1 MTGTLPL
8 RITLVDDSDLA
19 NAGLR
24 TLLAPYADRVAVVDN
39 RDALAAPDT
48 LDVVLYE
55 PMGQTS
61 MSRSLLRDLQSM
73 SAAQAAVFS
82 WAGPDQLP
90 ATPAN
95 PHLAKSLTAS
105 QLVVSVERL
114 VEGRFETAPVSRR
127 VVLAPVAEVPV
138 EEKPEPVVEPES
150 HYEHEHEDV
159 GLTPRESEIVSL
171 IVSGLSNREIGERLQ
186 LSINSVK
193 TYIRSAYRKMGV
205 ERRTQA
211 VLWGLDNGIHVD
223 RNHALVG

>member
-39 RDALAAPDT
+39 RDALAAPDS

-127 VVLAPVAEVPV
+127 MVLAPVAEVPV
-138 EEKPEPVVEPES
+138 EEPPAPVIEPES
-150 HYEHEHEDV
+150 HYEHEDV

-223 RNHALVG
+223 RSHALVG

>member
-1 MTGTLPL
+1 MARTTPL

-19 NAGLR
+19 AAGLR
-24 TLLAPYADRVAVVDN
+24 TLMAPYADRVAVVDN
-39 RDALAAPDT
+39 RDALAHPDA

-61 MSRSLLRDLQSM
+61 MSRSLLRDLQAM
-73 SAAQAAVFS
+73 GAAQAAVFS

-90 ATPAN
+90 ASPAN

-105 QLVVSVERL
+105 QIVVSVERL
-114 VEGRFETAPVSRR
+114 VEGRFETAPVSQR
-127 VVLAPVAEVPV
+127 VVLAPVDETVVVAD
-138 EEKPEPVVEPES
+138 EEQPEIEES
-150 HYEHEHEDV
+150 MGYEDA
-159 GLTPRESEIVSL
+159 GLTPREGEIVSL

-211 VLWGLDNGIHVD
+211 VLWGLDNGIHVE
-223 RNHALVG
+223 RSHALVG

>member
-1 MTGTLPL
+1 MARTTPL

-19 NAGLR
+19 AAGLR
-24 TLLAPYADRVAVVDN
+24 TLMAPYADRVAVIDN
-39 RDALAAPDT
+39 RDA

-61 MSRSLLRDLQSM
+61 MSRSLLRDLQAM
-73 SAAQAAVFS
+73 GAAQAAVFS

-90 ATPAN
+90 ASPAN

-105 QLVVSVERL
+105 QIVVSVERL
-114 VEGRFETAPVSRR
+114 VEGRFETAPVSQR
-127 VVLAPVAEVPV
+127 VVLAPVDETVVVAD
-138 EEKPEPVVEPES
+138 EEQPEIEES
-150 HYEHEHEDV
+150 LGYEDA
-159 GLTPRESEIVSL
+159 GLTPREGEIVSL

-211 VLWGLDNGIHVD
+211 VLWGLDNGIHVE
-223 RNHALVG
+223 RSHALVG

>member
-1 MTGTLPL
+1 MATTPL

-19 NAGLR
+19 AAGLR
-24 TLLAPYADRVAVVDN
+24 TLLAPYADRVAFVDN
-39 RDALAAPDT
+39 RDALAAPED

-61 MSRSLLRDLQSM
+61 MSRSLLRDLQAM

-95 PHLAKSLTAS
+95 PHLAKTLTAS
-105 QLVVSVERL
+105 QIVVSVERL
-114 VEGRFETAPVSRR
+114 VEGRFESAPVSARI
-127 VVLAPVAEVPV
+127 VMAPP
-138 EEKPEPVVEPES
+138 VEPEVPEVTETQA
-150 HYEHEHEDV
+150 HDVVRHLDAEDV
-159 GLTPRESEIVSL
+159 GLTPRECEIVGL

-211 VLWGLDNGIHVD
+211 VLWGLDNGIDAV
-223 RNHALVG
+223 RPHALVG

>member
-1 MTGTLPL
+1 MARTNPL

-19 NAGLR
+19 AAGLR
-24 TLLAPYADRVAVVDN
+24 TLMAPYADRVAVIDN
-39 RDALAAPDT
+39 RDALAHPDA

-73 SAAQAAVFS
+73 GAAQAAVFS

-90 ATPAN
+90 ASPTN

-105 QLVVSVERL
+105 QIVVSVERL
-114 VEGRFETAPVSRR
+114 VEGRFETAPVSQR
-127 VVLAPVAEVPV
+127 VVLAPVDETVV
-138 EEKPEPVVEPES
+138 VIDEEEPGLEES
-150 HYEHEHEDV
+150 MGYEDV
-159 GLTPRESEIVSL
+159 GLTPREGEIVSL

-211 VLWGLDNGIHVD
+211 VLWGLDNGIHVE
-223 RNHALVG
+223 RSHALVG

>member
-1 MTGTLPL
+1 MTTKPL

-19 NAGLR
+19 AAGLR

-39 RDALAAPDT
+39 RDALAAPDAI
-48 LDVVLYE
+48 DVVLYE

-61 MSRSLLRDLQSM
+61 MSRSLLRDLQAM

-95 PHLAKSLTAS
+95 PHLAKTLTAS
-105 QLVVSVERL
+105 QIVVSVERL
-114 VEGRFETAPVSRR
+114 VEGRFESAPVSRR
-127 VVLAPVAEVPV
+127 IVAAPVAEPEVV
-138 EEKPEPVVEPES
+138 EPVVERAREVVA
-150 HYEHEHEDV
+150 HYDHIDV
-159 GLTPRESEIVSL
+159 GLTPREAEIVGL

-211 VLWGLDNGIHVD
+211 VLWGLDNGID
-223 RNHALVG
+223 AERPHALVG

>member
-1 MTGTLPL
+1 MAGTNPL

-19 NAGLR
+19 AAGLR
-24 TLLAPYADRVAVVDN
+24 ALLAPYADRVAVVDN
-39 RDALAAPDT
+39 RDALARPDA

-61 MSRSLLRDLQSM
+61 MSRSLLRDLQAAG
-73 SAAQAAVFS
+73 AAQAAVFS

-90 ATPAN
+90 VAPAN

-105 QLVVSVERL
+105 QIVVSIERL
-114 VEGRFETAPVSRR
+114 VEGRFETAPVSQR
-127 VVLAPVAEVPV
+127 VVLAPVDESAADP
-138 EEKPEPVVEPES
+138 EEEQAGDDVDS
-150 HYEHEHEDV
+150 ASYQDV
-159 GLTPRESEIVSL
+159 GLTPREGEIVSL

-211 VLWGLDNGIHVD
+211 VLWGLDNGIHVE
-223 RNHALVG
+223 RSHALVG

>member
-39 RDALAAPDT
+39 RDALAAPDS

-127 VVLAPVAEVPV
+127 VVLAPVAEEPV
-138 EEKPEPVVEPES
+138 EEEPTPEIEPET
-150 HYEHEHEDV
+150 HFEHEDV

-171 IVSGLSNREIGERLQ
+171 IVSGLSNREIGDRLQ

-223 RNHALVG
+223 RGHALVG

>member
-1 MTGTLPL
+1 MNAHPL

-19 NAGLR
+19 AAGLR
-24 TLLAPYADRVAVVDN
+24 TLLAPYADRVAFVNN
-39 RDALAAPDT
+39 RDALAAPDA

-61 MSRSLLRDLQSM
+61 MARSLLRDLQAA

-90 ATPAN
+90 AAPAN

-105 QLVVSVERL
+105 QIVVSVERL
-114 VEGRFETAPVSRR
+114 VEGRFESAPVSRA
-127 VVLAPVAEVPV
+127 VVEGPPVPVAVL
-138 EEKPEPVVEPES
+138 PEPSYADVE
-150 HYEHEHEDV
+150 HDFEDV
-159 GLTPRESEIVSL
+159 GLTPRETEIVGL
-171 IVSGLSNREIGERLQ
+171 IVSGLSNREIGETLE

-211 VLWGLDNGIHVD
+211 VLWGLDNGVD
-223 RNHALVG
+223 AGRGRHGRPPLLVS

>member
-1 MTGTLPL
+1 MTAQPL
-8 RITLVDDSDLA
+8 RITLVDDCDLA
-19 NAGLR
+19 AAGLR

-39 RDALAAPDT
+39 RDALAAPDN

-55 PMGQTS
+55 PMGQSS
-61 MSRSLLRDLQSM
+61 MTRSLLRDLQAM

-105 QLVVSVERL
+105 QIVVSVERL
-114 VEGRFETAPVSRR
+114 VEGRFETAPVSRP
-127 VVLAPVAEVPV
+127 VVLAPVEV
-138 EEKPEPVVEPES
+138 EEPKPEPPAVDTTPD
-150 HYEHEHEDV
+150 YDDA
-159 GLTPRESEIVSL
+159 GLTPREAEIIGL

-211 VLWGLDNGIHVD
+211 VLWGLDHGIDAVRETPAD
-223 RNHALVG
+223 LVC

>member
-1 MTGTLPL
+1 MATTPL

-19 NAGLR
+19 AAGLR
-24 TLLAPYADRVAVVDN
+24 TLLAPYADRVAFVDN

-61 MSRSLLRDLQSM
+61 MARSLLRDLQSM

-95 PHLAKSLTAS
+95 PHLAKTLTAS
-105 QLVVSVERL
+105 QIVVSVERL
-114 VEGRFETAPVSRR
+114 VEGRFESAPVSARI
-127 VVLAPVAEVPV
+127 VMAPP
-138 EEKPEPVVEPES
+138 VEPEVTEPTDTT
-150 HYEHEHEDV
+150 HHREVVTHLDAEDV
-159 GLTPRESEIVSL
+159 GLTPRECEIVGL

-211 VLWGLDNGIHVD
+211 VLWGLDNGIDAV
-223 RNHALVG
+223 RPHALVG

>member
-1 MTGTLPL
+1 MARTTPL

-19 NAGLR
+19 AAGLR
-24 TLLAPYADRVAVVDN
+24 TLMAPYADRVAVVDN
-39 RDALAAPDT
+39 RDALAHPDA

-61 MSRSLLRDLQSM
+61 MSRSLLRDLQAM
-73 SAAQAAVFS
+73 GAAQAAVFS

-90 ATPAN
+90 ASPAN

-105 QLVVSVERL
+105 QIVVSVERL
-114 VEGRFETAPVSRR
+114 VEGRFETAPVSQR
-127 VVLAPVAEVPV
+127 VVLAPVDETVVVAD
-138 EEKPEPVVEPES
+138 EEQPEIEES
-150 HYEHEHEDV
+150 LGYEDA
-159 GLTPRESEIVSL
+159 GLTPREGEIVSL

-211 VLWGLDNGIHVD
+211 VLWGLDNGIHVE
-223 RNHALVG
+223 RSHALVG

>member
-1 MTGTLPL
+1 MARTTPL

-19 NAGLR
+19 AAGLR
-24 TLLAPYADRVAVVDN
+24 TLMAPYADRVAVVDN
-39 RDALAAPDT
+39 RDALAHPDA

-61 MSRSLLRDLQSM
+61 MSRSLLRDLQAM
-73 SAAQAAVFS
+73 GAAQAAVFS

-90 ATPAN
+90 ASPAN

-105 QLVVSVERL
+105 QIVVSVERL
-114 VEGRFETAPVSRR
+114 VEGRFETAPVSQR
-127 VVLAPVAEVPV
+127 VVLAPVDETVVVAD
-138 EEKPEPVVEPES
+138 EEQPEIEES
-150 HYEHEHEDV
+150 MGYEDA
-159 GLTPRESEIVSL
+159 GLTPREGEIVSL
-171 IVSGLSNREIGERLQ
+171 IVLMLSNREIGERLQ

-211 VLWGLDNGIHVD
+211 VLWGLDNGIHVE
-223 RNHALVG
+223 RSHALVG

>member
-1 MTGTLPL
+1 MTTKPL

-19 NAGLR
+19 AAGLR
-24 TLLAPYADRVAVVDN
+24 TLLAPYADRVAFVDN
-39 RDALAAPDT
+39 RDALAAPED

-61 MSRSLLRDLQSM
+61 MSRSLLRDLQAM

-95 PHLAKSLTAS
+95 PHLAKTLTAS
-105 QLVVSVERL
+105 QIVVSVERL
-114 VEGRFETAPVSRR
+114 VEGRFESAPVSRR
-127 VVLAPVAEVPV
+127 IVAAPVAEPEVV
-138 EEKPEPVVEPES
+138 EPVVERAREVVA
-150 HYEHEHEDV
+150 HYDHIDV
-159 GLTPRESEIVSL
+159 GLTPREAEIVGL

-211 VLWGLDNGIHVD
+211 VLWGLDNGID
-223 RNHALVG
+223 AERPHALVG